1 VSYTVPQD
9 RYQGSRITSVICP
22 LTTSGGAPHRHQ
34 GSKLV
39 MGNQSCCYSCYD
51 MRKPSLGL
59 GSNIIAA
66 WSSSST
72 VTQSGDDESYNLAEN
87 KSQEQKLSVYPS
99 KLPVYPSDRQPC
111 GHDEAHGT
119 DFHQSKSSESNFEGA
134 SDREARCEQAILRR
148 MSSSCVREEAE
159 DPVFGSRSRED

>member
-1 VSYTVPQD
+1 MKSSP
-9 RYQGSRITSVICP
+9 GP
-22 LTTSGGAPHRHQ
+22 
-34 GSKLV
+34 
-39 MGNQSCCYSCYD
+39 
-51 MRKPSLGL
+51 

-72 VTQSGDDESYNLAEN
+72 VTQSADDESSGLAEN
-87 KSQEQKLSVYPS
+87 LEQKLPDYPS

-119 DFHQSKSSESNFEGA
+119 DFHRSKSSESNFEGA